1 MEVILMIPAHEI
13 IQDEYSLVH
22 EWRVGQLTRLGIPG
36 AASRCSRRSRRLA
49 PDRRV
54 GAARLPAMAGPAHRP
69 MSVQLASQNCGFP
82 LKDVPGKIRWPAV
95 PITDAASV
103 AFEVTPVVLA
113 RTSWL

>member
-1 MEVILMIPAHEI
+1 
-13 IQDEYSLVH
+13 
-22 EWRVGQLTRLGIPG
+22 
-36 AASRCSRRSRRLA
+36 
-49 PDRRV
+49 
-54 GAARLPAMAGPAHRP
+54 